1 MMPLLFRKTEIRS
14 VDHSPPETAAP
25 ETPSRRWLNKL
36 GGPTHLRC
44 LLLCA
49 LLGALISALPN
60 LISVTHFGSPIW
72 IADNDEILYASLTSQ
87 SYLHHPWRFSDPGSP
102 PGHGHVS
109 YPWIVFAPGILT
121 SAMLH
126 AGPAPVMFLLRIWGG
141 LSMGAIWFLL
151 IGEFV
156 KKKWL
161 AASCA
166 IFFLFDAGVLAIRPI
181 IRPLSVSVALLL
193 GKGQEWFTTNPRLH
207 PEWRV
212 MTPVLNLG
220 FALFYLFLLQRAR
233 KNPTRIATCAAG
245 IALGLVIWS
254 YFYFWTACILALGI
268 CFLLESQHRL
278 LYTKVG
284 ALGFLVG
291 SPALLSSYQLKHST
305 SSDWLSRGDLFLHVP
320 RFAPL
325 GFSRL
330 PALLVIA
337 GFFIV
342 WRYRKDL
349 IPLWAVS
356 ASALALQYSVF
367 VTGIEMEGFHWQ
379 YLWAYT
385 LDLLFVLALVRLME
399 NKNGWIR
406 YLMLALVVFECGT
419 GIGLRAA
426 ETLRTHESV
435 EFTANFRGVQAQL
448 ASNPPLQEGAVIAGD
463 KGFLDSIQ
471 ILGTYRPLSDYTF
484 KYSPA
489 TTDHDLYERE
499 VLNAF
504 LLGVPKSAYL
514 QREREYF
521 TGDATGLV
529 KRDPAVRDAQLQSLA
544 LTFDHIAA
552 DPIPALNKY
561 EVRYLAVQPS
571 AGMEPNIG
579 PDWKT
584 IQKGEW
590 QILKREKSSS
600 LAP

>member
-1 MMPLLFRKTEIRS
+1 M
-14 VDHSPPETAAP
+14 ETAAP
-25 ETPSRRWLNKL
+25 ETPSRLSLDKL
-36 GGPTHLRC
+36 GGASHLRW

-49 LLGALISALPN
+49 ILGGLISALPN
-60 LISVTHFGSPIW
+60 LISAAQSGSPIW
-72 IADNDEILYASLTSQ
+72 IADNDEVLYASLTSQ
-87 SYLHHPWRFSDPGSP
+87 SYLRHPFRFSDPGSP
-102 PGHGHVS
+102 PGKGHVS
-109 YPWIVFAPGILT
+109 YPWIVFAPGVLA
-121 SAMLH
+121 SAVLRT
-126 AGPAPVMFLLRIWGG
+126 GPAPVMFLLRIWGG
-141 LSMGAIWFLL
+141 VSMGAIWFLL

-156 KKKWL
+156 KKKWQ

-166 IFFLFDAGVLAIRPI
+166 IFFLFDAGILAIRPI
-181 IRPLSVSVALLL
+181 IRPLSVSLALLF

-220 FALFYLFLLQRAR
+220 FALFYLFLLQRSR

-254 YFYFWTACILALGI
+254 YFYFWTACMLALGI
-268 CFLLESQHRL
+268 CFLLEPQHRV
-278 LYTKVG
+278 LYAKVG
-284 ALGFLVG
+284 ALGLLVG
-291 SPALLSSYQLKHST
+291 SPALVSSYQLKHTT

-320 RFAPL
+320 RFALL

-330 PALLVIA
+330 PALLVVA

-367 VTGIEMEGFHWQ
+367 ITGIEMEGFHWQ

-385 LDLLFVLALVRLME
+385 LDLLFVLALVRWAE
-399 NKNGWIR
+399 QKNGWIR

-419 GIGLRAA
+419 GLGLRTA

-448 ASNPPLQEGAVIAGD
+448 ASNPPLREDAVIAGD

-504 LLGVPKSAYL
+504 LLGVPKSNFL
-514 QREREYF
+514 QRERDYF

-529 KRDPAVRDAQLQSLA
+529 KRDPAVREAQLQSLA
-544 LTFDHIAA
+544 LMFDSIAA
-552 DPIPALNKY
+552 DPLPALDKY
-561 EVRYLAVQPS
+561 EVRYLAVRPIAAS
-571 AGMEPNIG
+571 ETHIG
-579 PDWKT
+579 PYWKT

-590 QILKREKSSS
+590 QILER
-600 LAP
+600 